1 MDPRIRIRILTSM
14 SRIRNTALRVKVTA
28 SDVVQMERKL
38 LQNLEKILVKK
49 RKLALAERERR
60 GATGQQENWW
70 GRIRYAASSP
80 SRHPVTPPSEPEF
93 LNF

>member
-1 MDPRIRIRILTSM
+1 M
-14 SRIRNTALRVKVTA
+14 KVTA

-80 SRHPVTPPSEPEF
+80 SRHPSHPFFRVRIF
-93 LNF
+93 KL